1 MPGAERKDQLMKKR
15 SRILLITC
23 LTMLAAAPAQAA
35 GSKPPIDKTIVHKE
49 VKVEEFTDDICGD
62 RANSTTFT
70 TTWRLIVK
78 ESGDGLSVVFGE
90 SGRYETDFDDPSI
103 EDYSSQFTEAGHF
116 NITPGGVVVYTMQF
130 HDFPG
135 TIDIRQHVVFV
146 ESNGSVKVER
156 DDLTVTGCP

>member
-1 MPGAERKDQLMKKR
+1 MKKR

-35 GSKPPIDKTIVHKE
+35 GSKPTIDKIIVHKE

-78 ESGDGLSVVFGE
+78 ESGNGLSVVFGE
-90 SGRYETDFDDPSI
+90 SGRYETDFVDPSI
-103 EDYSSQFTEAGHF
+103 EVGIA
-116 NITPGGVVVYTMQF
+116 PGRPEDTRQQRIQVMVV
-130 HDFPG
+130 HG
-135 TIDIRQHVVFV
+135 TVAIQI
-146 ESNGSVKVER
+146 ECG
-156 DDLTVTGCP
+156 LI